1 MALETT
7 KNLGGIGAI
16 LIVIAALG
24 TFGTAYVGLLGLV
37 GIILVLIAVKGL
49 ADHYNE
55 GGIFNNALYAIVM
68 GIIGGLAFVGI
79 AIYAVMT
86 QIFSLLDLTEGD
98 WSGLSAAIQER
109 ITSGDMSFIW
119 DFVGTIIL
127 AWVVFSICI
136 IVAAI
141 FSRKSLNLASAKTGV
156 GMFGTAGILMLI
168 GGILFIIFIGA
179 ILIWVAWIL
188 IAVAFFS
195 IKTQPTQ
202 PQASPQ
208 QPPPTPV

>member
-1 MALETT
+1 MTLEMS

-16 LIVIAALG
+16 LIVIAGLG
-24 TFGTAYVGLLGLV
+24 VFGTMYVGILGLI

-49 ADHYNE
+49 ADNYGE
-55 GGIFNNALYAIVM
+55 GGIFNNALYAIIM
-68 GIIGGLAFVGI
+68 GIIGFIAFAGI
-79 AIYAVMT
+79 AIYAVFT

-98 WSGLSAAIQER
+98 WAGLSTALQQR

-119 DFVGTIIL
+119 DFLATIIL
-127 AWVVFSICI
+127 AWVVLSICI
-136 IVAAI
+136 IVAVI

-168 GGILFIIFIGA
+168 GGILSIIFIGF
-179 ILIWVAWIL
+179 ILIWIAWIL

-195 IKTQPTQ
+195 IRTQPTQ
-202 PQASPQ
+202 PQ